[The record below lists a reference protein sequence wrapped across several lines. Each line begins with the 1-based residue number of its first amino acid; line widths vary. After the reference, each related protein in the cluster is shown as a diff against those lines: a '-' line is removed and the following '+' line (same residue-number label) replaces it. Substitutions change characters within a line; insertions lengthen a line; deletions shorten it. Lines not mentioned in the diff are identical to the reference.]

1 MIKTLTSNS
10 RFYGNKMIK
19 VRKWNSGPLFSL
31 PRLKH
36 VVDFADHGEEDQG
49 GGGDLAR
56 ARMVIGPKEILID
69 RRRSA
74 HAVTND
80 WMDGWMGG

>member
-1 MIKTLTSNS
+1 METKLL
-10 RFYGNKMIK
+10 K
-19 VRKWNSGPLFSL
+19 VRKWNSGP

-49 GGGDLAR
+49 GGGDLAG

-74 HAVTND
+74 QAVTND
-80 WMDGWMGG
+80 WMDERAAR